1 MGDAI
6 NPVHLIAEMAHD
18 VRERDSR
25 KAGLVLA
32 WLPKVDENT
41 QLAIL
46 RELASGDP
54 DFSLPLFATVIA
66 EYPMMEMEFPELR
79 QWMGELAASSPQ
91 DMIKCINESR
101 GRLRSVLVTTAAE
114 IGMEDVEEVLLNV
127 LNQERDP
134 SVLSSI
140 IEALGEV
147 GGDESVE
154 SVAEYLYVTDDDLF
168 ASAARALARMGSP
181 QAVEQLRRRMGIHQ
195 HLDEIVV
202 GILWEVQSPES
213 LKAINSVLGAGH
225 AAVRSAARQALRMT
239 GVKALPILLDNLE
252 LSDDDVK
259 VHTLE
264 LLGDIGDESAY
275 RSIRHL
281 LSRSPGSANVRF
293 AAYEALG
300 KLPMQGRG
308 FALAAGLEDQIES
321 VRTAAAAAIEKNLD
335 AALLT
340 GVKNMADSGVDSAQA
355 IARAAAEARAVN
367 LSAGLAEA
375 SGAFREKFL
384 SYLKSGAHP
393 DTRRHFADVFKA
405 EGRFQ
410 FAKEIAEA
418 AEAAP
423 KARKRIAAVD
433 DSQMILRIYKTALHQ
448 IGFEPVT
455 FDSPLAAVEA
465 IAAEP
470 PVAVLTDLNM
480 PEITGVE
487 LIRRVREF
495 APKDTMPIVMVT
507 TQQKGEDFGEAVE
520 AGVNKVIPKPFTA
533 ADLLA
538 VLGEFGVAP

>member
-1 MGDAI
+1 MGDTI

-18 VRERDSR
+18 VRERDAR

-46 RELASGDP
+46 RELAAGEP
-54 DFSLPLFATVIA
+54 DFSLPLFASVIA
-66 EYPMMEMEFPELR
+66 EYPLMEMEFPEIR

-91 DMIKCINESR
+91 ELIRCITESR
-101 GRLRSVLVTTAAE
+101 GRLRSVLISTAAE
-114 IGMEDVEEVLLNV
+114 IGMEDAEEVLLNV

-134 SVLSSI
+134 SVLCSI
-140 IEALGEV
+140 VEALGQV
-147 GGDESVE
+147 GSDESVE
-154 SVAEYLYVTDDDLF
+154 SIAEYLYVTDDDLF
-168 ASAARALARMGSP
+168 ASAARALAHIGTP
-181 QAVEQLRRRMGIHQ
+181 QAVELLRRRMGIHQ

-213 LKAINSVLGAGH
+213 LRAINSVLGAGH

-239 GVKALPILLDNLE
+239 GAKALPILLDNLN
-252 LSDDDVK
+252 LPDDDVK

-281 LSRSPGSANVRF
+281 LSRAPDSANVRF

-308 FALAAGLEDQIES
+308 FALAAGLEDSVES

-335 AALLT
+335 PALT
-340 GVKNMADSGVDSAQA
+340 AGVKNLVDSGEGSAKA
-355 IARAAAEARAVN
+355 IAKAACEARAVN
-367 LSAGLAEA
+367 LAVGLAET

-384 SYLKSGAHP
+384 AHLKAGAHP
-393 DTRRHFADVFKA
+393 ETREFFAAAFRETGRLLLAGEV
-405 EGRFQ
+405 EGG
-410 FAKEIAEA
+410 AGEA
-418 AEAAP
+418 A
-423 KARKRIAAVD
+423 KARKQVYAVD

-448 IGFEPVT
+448 MGFEPVT

-465 IAAEP
+465 IAAGHP
-470 PVAVLTDLNM
+470 AAVLTDLNM
-480 PEITGVE
+480 PEITGVD

-495 APKDTMPIVMVT
+495 APREALPIIMVT
-507 TQQKGEDFGEAVE
+507 TQQKGEDFGEARE
-520 AGVNKVIPKPFTA
+520 AGVNRVIPKPFTA
-533 ADLLA
+533 ADLSA
-538 VLGEFGVAP
+538 VLAEFGVTP